1 LCIDDFFLR
10 KNHLYTKLFID
21 CKGSL
26 DFPIIFGYATF
37 VNKIA
42 TKFVYKIEE
51 KHGSLCICLASL
63 QQTRQFLGGSGCIMA
78 LTDDECYV
86 RLREAIMKEEL
97 LPNERLI
104 EMDLAQSLGAGRAAI
119 RTALA
124 RLEQEGLVQRERY
137 RGARVRLI
145 SEAEAIEILE
155 VRAALESLAVRYAAL
170 NATPEDSD
178 ILWTLLAEQ
187 RHCIDEGDLLRSS
200 EVNAQL
206 HQTLLHM
213 SHHVTASRLLD
224 MLKPQNVRFQ
234 YRTILVPGRPER
246 SHQEHSAI
254 VEAVT
259 SHDPD
264 RAEAAMRL
272 HLSHVAE
279 ALRQARKTRQAEQRE
294 D

>member
-1 LCIDDFFLR
+1 
-10 KNHLYTKLFID
+10 
-21 CKGSL
+21 
-26 DFPIIFGYATF
+26 
-37 VNKIA
+37 
-42 TKFVYKIEE
+42 
-51 KHGSLCICLASL
+51 
-63 QQTRQFLGGSGCIMA
+63 MA
-78 LTDDECYV
+78 LTDDECYI

-145 SEAEAIEILE
+145 SETEAIEILE

-170 NATPEDSD
+170 NATPEDCD
-178 ILWTLLAEQ
+178 TLWTLLAEQ
-187 RHCIDEGDLLRSS
+187 RHRIDEGDLLGSS
-200 EVNAQL
+200 EVNARL
-206 HQTLLHM
+206 HQTLLRLA
-213 SHHVTASRLLD
+213 HHTTATRLLD

-234 YRTILVPGRPER
+234 YRTILVPGRPES
-246 SHQEHSAI
+246 SHQEHRAI

-259 SHDPD
+259 NHDPD
-264 RAEAAMRL
+264 RAEQAMRL

-279 ALRQARKTRQAEQRE
+279 ALKQARAARQSENKK

>member
-1 LCIDDFFLR
+1 
-10 KNHLYTKLFID
+10 
-21 CKGSL
+21 
-26 DFPIIFGYATF
+26 
-37 VNKIA
+37 
-42 TKFVYKIEE
+42 
-51 KHGSLCICLASL
+51 
-63 QQTRQFLGGSGCIMA
+63 
-78 LTDDECYV
+78 
-86 RLREAIMKEEL
+86 MKEKL
-97 LPNERLI
+97 LPNERLV

-178 ILWTLLAEQ
+178 TLWTLIAEQ

-200 EVNAQL
+200 EVNARL
-206 HQTLLHM
+206 HQTLLYM
-213 SHHVTASRLLD
+213 AHHTTATRLLD
-224 MLKPQNVRFQ
+224 MLKHQNVRFQ

-246 SHQEHSAI
+246 SHQEHRTI

-264 RAEAAMRL
+264 RAEDAMRL

-279 ALRQARKTRQAEQRE
+279 ALKQARKTRQAEQRE